1 MREVTIYMSE
11 VAAVDD
17 SLQVFCG
24 YFLGN
29 LRFGGRGGRD
39 IRRNHPAYRRIHGVM
54 GPSPTLMAGQS
65 DYNIAYYEE

>member
-24 YFLGN
+24 YFHGN
-29 LRFGGRGGRD
+29 LRFGGRGGGTSG
-39 IRRNHPAYRRIHGVM
+39 AT
-54 GPSPTLMAGQS
+54 TLHTGGFTESWDHRQRSWRSRATT
-65 DYNIAYYEE
+65 I